1 MKKIV
6 KFGGSSLANAEQFQ
20 KVGEII
26 RSDESR
32 RYVVPSAPGKRFDGD
47 TKVTDLLYKCYN
59 TAVEGE
65 DFIPI
70 LQEIKGRYYEIIR
83 GLNLLRSKLI
93 SRHRQAQTMQ
103 HPEEN
108 FSMVR

>member
-47 TKVTDLLYKCYN
+47 TKVTDLLSE
-59 TAVEGE
+59 TVLHL
-65 DFIPI
+65 P
-70 LQEIKGRYYEIIR
+70 
-83 GLNLLRSKLI
+83 
-93 SRHRQAQTMQ
+93 
-103 HPEEN
+103 EN
-108 FSMVR
+108 FLRI

>member
-32 RYVVPSAPGKRFDGD
+32 CYVVPSAPGKRFDGD

-70 LQEIKGRYYEIIR
+70 LQEIKGEACS
-83 GLNLLRSKLI
+83 N
-93 SRHRQAQTMQ
+93 
-103 HPEEN
+103 
-108 FSMVR
+108 

>member
-70 LQEIKGRYYEIIR
+70 LQVYKEFMLYAIGRNINKYHRFLYEK
-83 GLNLLRSKLI
+83 LRKFEGKT
-93 SRHRQAQTMQ
+93 A
-103 HPEEN
+103 
-108 FSMVR
+108 